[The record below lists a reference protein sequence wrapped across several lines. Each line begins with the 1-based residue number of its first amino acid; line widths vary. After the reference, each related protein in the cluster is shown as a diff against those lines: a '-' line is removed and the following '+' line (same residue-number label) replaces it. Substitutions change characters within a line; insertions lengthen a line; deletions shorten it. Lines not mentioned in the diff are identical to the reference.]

1 MFLLLFPN
9 SLPDLCSSFKVLVR
23 RLRRFL
29 FSLNEPIHCIL
40 IIIERRRGRIEDFIS
55 NMLYPRLNFI
65 RQFVT
70 FDEPRWRKS
79 KPWRHVLFFAVLL
92 SFLFSSSSNGACLLN
107 ALRDMRSGELP
118 LPWRIKT
125 DKVVDGFLEAV
136 RIR

>member
-79 KPWRHVLFFAVLL
+79 KPWHHVLFFAVLL
-92 SFLFSSSSNGACLLN
+92 SFLFSSSSNGCLLYTSD
-107 ALRDMRSGELP
+107 AADDLLCVDLGGR
-118 LPWRIKT
+118 RIIK
-125 DKVVDGFLEAV
+125 KKKKKKKK
-136 RIR
+136 